1 MKTTQLIALF
11 IGAVLPFSACREA
24 EPERPDTEPR
34 YVDISISLGRE
45 DETQDGTRSIVD
57 IEVENFHKAA
67 LFAFDAKTGVI
78 LTYPGGKDGEP
89 VVAFPGTKNFS
100 WSLPTGVTL
109 DIYAIVNYGDLHLES
124 YARPGLKKTE
134 LEALRFISQNP
145 SELKRLETEGYGMP
159 MAGIKEGVYLT
170 SPGDGL
176 EIPVKKLYAKYNLWF
191 DLSRIEEEGWHVQ
204 AMHIIV
210 ENANTEVPFFI
221 ENFRQ
226 DDPAKLVEYDRATE
240 QDLDEIQQGGS
251 GHAVT
256 LYMLENCQG
265 FKEGA
270 ESWKTVYKDLGFEAL
285 RNCTYIDLSVKVT
298 RGGGEYQNLGYAIYL
313 GKTDMRSD
321 FDIVRNLFKTIRIVL
336 PGPDDPNPASHF
348 FKFSGTESPSVMPGE
363 SIDLYF
369 VTNLPKEEISAS
381 CSPAGR
387 LSVTSIS
394 YTTDA
399 DGIATGYVLLQ
410 AAENLQEGM
419 TCLVTAGSEAKH
431 ATDQR
436 TVTASWPTTL
446 EVILTEA
453 PAYVAQT
460 GYLQVVPR
468 GGIVR
473 VDAEVKAGSE
483 GVIEVREAGVSG
495 SLMHIGLAG
504 LSAGTGTVVL
514 HHYNAAGA
522 EIGSQ
527 EVEINIQ
534 APLLKFS
541 MDLYTLSPDGTVK
554 KGMLR
559 YFRADGTE
567 FTGAERK
574 RFDLDLIKQ
583 LLFPVDWIWVS
594 GCTDFVD
601 AAFLRKRDDDLLLLS
616 VPITFQ
622 VKRLYV
628 NGKELPF
635 GDGSIIG
642 KASYSGAPSANLA
655 AAVAD
660 LAILN
665 PFASIAGQSLGVIEN
680 NLPVYEALK
689 TVPEKYLKVSGIQP
703 SMALGLT
710 SYRKGKTFT
719 INGSTVSLELPL
731 PIDTEFAYE
740 VEGPEEF
747 TIEALPEK
755 LVVTAVENPASYT
768 GYGRFPLKAR
778 IIHAE
783 TGERSSPVDMGY
795 LEIYLIGAVGPY
807 IHANGSIYEV
817 GGMVVP
823 AGSRSPM
830 ETYLASIAYFWENTA
845 VTSLPGFYM
854 TQAGNAYDQYR
865 VYHQYVEI
873 DDFGID
879 RYANKG
885 EISYLNS
892 YRIRVGAFPLGSNVL
907 EFQFGSIWR
916 NHGCDI
922 IDAAMECDKILEPR
936 YTEGAPTDKLRHIRL
951 ALEKDDEGLSYCA
964 FADLFGGKGI
974 TVHDVFLDIRE

>member
-1 MKTTQLIALF
+1 MKTSQLIALF

-24 EPERPDTEPR
+24 EPERPGTEPR
-34 YVDISISLGRE
+34 FVDIPVSLGRE

-57 IEVENFHKAA
+57 IEVENFQKAA
-67 LFAFDAKTGVI
+67 LFAFDAKTGTV
-78 LTYPGGKDGEP
+78 LTYTGGKDGEA
-89 VVAFPGTKNFS
+89 VAAFPRAKNFS

-109 DIYAIVNYGDLHLES
+109 DIYAIVNYGDLDLES
-124 YARPGLKKTE
+124 CARPGLKKAE
-134 LEALRFISQNP
+134 LEALRFISRNP

-159 MAGIKEGVYLT
+159 MAGIKERVFLT

-191 DLSRIEEEGWHVQ
+191 DLSRIEQEGWHVQ

-265 FKEGA
+265 YKEGA
-270 ESWKTVYKDLGFEAL
+270 ESWKTVYKDLGFEAI

-313 GKTDMRSD
+313 GRTDMRSD
-321 FDIVRNLFKTIRIVL
+321 FDIVRNLFKTIKIVL

-369 VTNLPKEEISAS
+369 VTNLPQEEISAS
-381 CSPAGR
+381 CNPSGR

-394 YTTDA
+394 YKADA
-399 DGIATGYVLLQ
+399 DGIATGYVQLQ
-410 AAENLQEGM
+410 AADNLQDGM
-419 TCLVTAGSEAKH
+419 TCLVTAGSEAKS
-431 ATDQR
+431 AVDQR
-436 TVTASWPTTL
+436 TVTVSWPTTL

-453 PAYVAQT
+453 PVYVAQT

-483 GVIEVREAGVSG
+483 GVLEVREAGVAG

-504 LSAGTGTVVL
+504 LAAGTGTVVL
-514 HHYNAAGA
+514 HHFNAAGA
-522 EIGSQ
+522 EVGSQ
-527 EVEINIQ
+527 EVELEIQ

-567 FTGAERK
+567 FTGTERK
-574 RFDLDLIKQ
+574 KFDLDLIKR
-583 LLFPVDWIWVS
+583 LLFPLQDIWVS
-594 GCTDFVD
+594 GCGDFVEG
-601 AAFLRKRDDDLLLLS
+601 AILRMWDDDLQLLT

-622 VKRLYV
+622 VKRLYAR
-628 NGKELPF
+628 GKELPV

-642 KASYSGAPSANLA
+642 KASYAGAPSANLA
-655 AAVAD
+655 AAITD

-665 PFASIAGQSLGVIEN
+665 PFASMAGQSLGVIEN

-689 TVPEKYLKVSGIQP
+689 AEPEYLAAVGIQP

-710 SYRKGKTFT
+710 SYRAGKTFSV
-719 INGSTVSLELPL
+719 NGSTLSLELPL
-731 PIDTEFAYE
+731 PIKTEFSYE

-747 TIEALPEK
+747 TIEALPDK

-778 IIHAE
+778 IVHAE
-783 TGERSSPVDMGY
+783 TGEKSSPVDMGY
-795 LEIYLIGAVGPY
+795 LEIYLIGAIGPY
-807 IHANGSIYEV
+807 IHRDGASYRV
-817 GGMVVP
+817 GGTAVP
-823 AGSRSPM
+823 TGGRSPI
-830 ETYLASIAYFWENTA
+830 EDLLTPVAYFWENTA

-854 TQAGNAYDQYR
+854 TQSGDAYNQYR
-865 VYHQYVEI
+865 VYHQAVEI

-879 RYANKG
+879 RYASQG
-885 EISYLNS
+885 ETSYLNS
-892 YRIRVGAFPLGSNVL
+892 YQIHVGAYPLGTDVL

-916 NHGCDI
+916 NHGCGI
-922 IDAAMECDKILEPR
+922 LEAALECDQILEPR
-936 YTEGAPTDKLRHIRL
+936 YAEGSLTGKLRHFRL
-951 ALEKDDEGLSYCA
+951 AADKDDAGLSYCA
-964 FADLFGGKGI
+964 FADLFGGNGV
-974 TVHDVFLDIRE
+974 TVQDVFLELRE